1 MRAAPSVDDPMPLND
16 ENYLGSLSEDEVI
29 AISLVLPKPFAFH
42 TVGERHIEL
51 RKWTQSRPAYELPSV
66 SNSKQK
72 RKRRLHSAD

>member
-42 TVGERHIEL
+42 TVGERQHRTPKMDAIPPRL
-51 RKWTQSRPAYELPSV
+51 RTPQRI
-66 SNSKQK
+66 QF
-72 RKRRLHSAD
+72 